1 MNLKSYINRKVKIID
16 VDDHKFEGVV
26 RDYIYPDENDS
37 GLESIIIDCT
47 NGILTGNSIEF
58 FEKDIKSIII
68 L

>member
-47 NGILTGNSIEF
+47 NGILAGNSIEF